1 METGEQ
7 VNFEAVEKIANAVLY
22 EGYMLYPY
30 RPSSTKNRQRW
41 NFGTL
46 YPQAFAK
53 AQRPPETFSLRAE
66 CLLEAGPEAR
76 VSIRV
81 RFLHLYPAEA
91 DPSSECSNWVE
102 GVEREAQT
110 GHQVRDLLGTSSDV
124 PLLLA
129 SLIGQMTVRCT
140 AMDSGAVKLSIDL
153 ANITPAEC
161 ATREDALRYA
171 FSSAHLLLG
180 IEGGGFVSTL
190 DAPEEY
196 RLASGQCHNV
206 GVYPVLVGDEDSRDK
221 MLCSPIILYD
231 YPQVAPESA
240 GDFFDGTEMDEM
252 LSLRVLTMT
261 DEEKAEMK
269 SADARSRNLLERTE
283 TLPAEHM
290 MKLHGAIRGLRRVR
304 QQEDE

>member
-1 METGEQ
+1 M
-7 VNFEAVEKIANAVLY
+7 NFEAVEKIANAVLY

-46 YPQAFAK
+46 YPQTFAE
-53 AQRPPETFSLRAE
+53 AQQPPETFWLRAE
-66 CLLEAGPEAR
+66 CLVEAGPEAR
-76 VSIRV
+76 LSVRV
-81 RFLHLYPAEA
+81 RFLHLDPAEA
-91 DPSSECSNWVE
+91 PQPANWVE
-102 GVEREAQT
+102 GIERDTEVECK
-110 GHQVRDLLGTSSDV
+110 VRDLLDKPHV
-124 PLLLA
+124 EALLLG
-129 SLIGQMTVRCT
+129 SLIGKMTLSAKAIDR
-140 AMDSGAVKLSIDL
+140 DLVKLSIEL
-153 ANITPAEC
+153 ANVTPVEC
-161 ATREDALRYA
+161 TTREDALPHA

-180 IEGGGFVSTL
+180 IEGGQFVSML
-190 DAPEEY
+190 DPPEEF
-196 RLASGQCHNV
+196 RSALNQCHNV
-206 GVYPVLVGDEDSRDK
+206 GVYPVVVGHQGSRDK

-269 SADARSRNLLERTE
+269 SADTRSRHLLERTE
-283 TLPAEHM
+283 TLPPEHM

-304 QQEDE
+304 QREDE

>member
-1 METGEQ
+1 
-7 VNFEAVEKIANAVLY
+7 VNFEAVQKIANAVLY

-46 YPQAFAK
+46 YPQRFAE
-53 AQRPPETFSLRAE
+53 AQQPPEAFWLRVE
-66 CLLEAGPEAR
+66 CLVDASLDAR
-76 VSIRV
+76 LTVRV
-81 RFLHLYPAEA
+81 RFLHL
-91 DPSSECSNWVE
+91 DPNQMPQATKAGNWVE
-102 GVEREAQT
+102 GVERDADTEH
-110 GHQVRDLLGTSSDV
+110 GICDLLGKSCAV
-124 PLLLA
+124 NLLLG
-129 SLIGQMTVRCT
+129 SLMGQMTLS
-140 AMDSGAVKLSIDL
+140 AKAIDGSLIKLGIEL
-153 ANITPAEC
+153 ANVTPAES

-171 FSSAHLLLG
+171 FSSAHLLVG
-180 IEGGGFVSTL
+180 IEGGRFISML
-190 DAPEEY
+190 DPPDQFQQHANE
-196 RLASGQCHNV
+196 CHNV
-206 GVYPVLVGDEDSRDK
+206 GVYPVLVGEPGSRDK

-269 SADARSRNLLERTE
+269 SADARSRRLLERTE

-304 QQEDE
+304 QQEGE